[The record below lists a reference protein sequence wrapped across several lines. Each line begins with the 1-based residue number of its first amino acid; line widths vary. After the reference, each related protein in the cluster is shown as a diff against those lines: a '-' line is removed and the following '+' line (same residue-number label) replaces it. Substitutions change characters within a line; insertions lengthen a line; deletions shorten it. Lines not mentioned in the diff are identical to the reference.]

1 MDGFFVAKFKVTKRA
16 KQAKQDNVERNDIV
30 MDEEVALEDVQFDE
44 GEDEEYLRGKW
55 ICIAVL
61 MPGSHFQQRPNGGD

>member
-61 MPGSHFQQRPNGGD
+61 MPGSHFRQRPNGGD